1 MALEPLQPGFSQTDL
16 LLHYLRRERE
26 HLIGTLDGLS
36 EYDVRRPMTESGT
49 SLLGIVKHVATVEL
63 GYFCDCLGR
72 PHGLDLAWNNEEAF
86 EWSGDMYA
94 TADES
99 REMLLDVYRQSWT
112 LGDANVREL
121 GLDAA
126 ASVPWWREDQRETT
140 VGRLVV
146 HMLDETAH
154 HAGHADIV
162 RESLDGRGGRDHD
175 DFGDAEK
182 WATYVGRIQEAAD
195 AHHDTT

>member
-1 MALEPLQPGFSQTDL
+1 MAPTPLAPGFSQTDL
-16 LLHYLRRERE
+16 LLHYLQRERD
-26 HLIGTLDGLS
+26 HLVGTLDGLS
-36 EYDVRRPMTESGT
+36 EYDVRRPMTPTGT
-49 SLLGIVKHVATVEL
+49 SLLGIVKHVASVEL
-63 GYFCDCLGR
+63 GYFCDCAGR
-72 PHGLDLAWNNEEAF
+72 PHGIELSWDNEEAF
-86 EWSGDMYA
+86 ERGADMYA

-99 REMLLDVYRQSWT
+99 REMLLDLYRRSWA

-121 GLDAA
+121 GLEAP

-162 RESLDGRGGRDHD
+162 REMIDGRAGRDHD
-175 DFGDAEK
+175 DFGDAAK
-182 WATYVGRIQEAAD
+182 WSAFVERIQEAAD
-195 AHHDTT
+195 TFR

>member
-1 MALEPLQPGFSQTDL
+1 MAPEPLAPGFSQTDL
-16 LLHYLRRERE
+16 LLHYLQRERD
-26 HLIGTLDGLS
+26 HLVGTLDGLS

-49 SLLGIVKHVATVEL
+49 NLLGLVKHVASVEL
-63 GYFCDCLGR
+63 GYLCDSLGR
-72 PHGLDLAWNNEEAF
+72 PHGIELAWDNEEAY
-86 EWSGDMYA
+86 EWAADMYA
-94 TADES
+94 AADES
-99 REMLLDVYRQSWT
+99 RESLLDLYRQSWA

-121 GLDAA
+121 GLDAP

-182 WATYVGRIQEAAD
+182 WTALLARIQEAAD
-195 AHHDTT
+195 AHRDN